1 MMFRNSVGFVILLVS
16 TVTYTAP
23 VLLDIARNDGEQ
35 QQNEP
40 AGSGLWNSI
49 GENLKMPGE
58 AMPTKIHLPH
68 EENPSLIIKDSVK
81 KMAEGNF
88 LQYITEYLSFYYK
101 HRVTNILKITIFY
114 YFQNVKGTMKP

>member
-1 MMFRNSVGFVILLVS
+1 MMFRNSVGLVILLVS
-16 TVTYTAP
+16 SVTYSAP

-49 GENLKMPGE
+49 GVNLKTPGE

-81 KMAEGNF
+81 KLVEGNF
-88 LQYITEYLSFYYK
+88 LQYI
-101 HRVTNILKITIFY
+101 RNIYSLTIA
-114 YFQNVKGTMKP
+114 